1 MVSKVEVK
9 EHVNMN
15 RVKH

>member
-9 EHVNMN
+9 EHVNMQ
-15 RVKH
+15 HEPC